1 VPRFLVDAAR
11 RSRQGGTGAPAGL
24 ATQGPD
30 AQEDQAQRGTCV
42 DLTDR
47 WRELLEQRL
56 DEAVAAMGAVAAFAA

>member
-1 VPRFLVDAAR
+1 
-11 RSRQGGTGAPAGL
+11 
-24 ATQGPD
+24 
-30 AQEDQAQRGTCV
+30 V